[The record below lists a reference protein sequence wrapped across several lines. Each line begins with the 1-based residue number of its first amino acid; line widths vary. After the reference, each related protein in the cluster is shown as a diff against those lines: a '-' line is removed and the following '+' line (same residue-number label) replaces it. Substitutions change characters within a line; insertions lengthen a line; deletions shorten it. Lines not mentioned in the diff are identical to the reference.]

1 MKRTM
6 CIIFC
11 IGFLLC
17 GCNKSKEDEKA
28 RIYNSGDYTVGVWMT
43 YSEINSML
51 KNGNFKKDFKEAVE
65 NFKKAKITD
74 LYFHIRPFCD
84 SYYKSEFFP
93 CNTLAKDLDYDLFE
107 YVINACHKEKI
118 RVHAWINPYRVKK
131 NTRDINSL
139 DKKSPAYIW
148 LTDSDTENDR
158 NVIICD
164 EGIFLNPASAESRML
179 VINGIREILN
189 NYAVDGIHFDDYF
202 YPSTEEKTDQ
212 NDYSEYCGKTSD
224 PLALSDWRRTNVNA
238 LISGVYTAV
247 KFVNK
252 NITFSIS
259 PAASIEKNYNDLY
272 ADIMQ
277 WIKCGC
283 VDDIIPQL
291 YFGFNYPDENF
302 RFEHLLEVWKDA
314 VKGSNVRLIAGLANY
329 KVGTDSPAD
338 KEEWGNGT
346 DIIARQ
352 AAICKNDSS
361 LSGHIYFSYS
371 YLFSDNELLKKSFE
385 NIKQ

>member
-1 MKRTM
+1 MKKSAAVIL
-6 CIIFC
+6 CVVLF
-11 IGFLLC
+11 LC
-17 GCNKSKEDEKA
+17 GCGGKGKNKTT
-28 RIYNSGDYTVGVWMT
+28 RIYETGPYTTGVWMT

-51 KNGNFKKDFKEAVE
+51 KKGDFKSEFKKASVNLKS
-65 NFKKAKITD
+65 AKITD
-74 LYFHIRPFCD
+74 LYFHVRPFCD
-84 SYYKSEFFP
+84 SYYKSELFP
-93 CNTLAKDLDYDLFE
+93 LNSLAEDLDYDLFE
-107 YVINACHKEKI
+107 YVISTCHNEGI

-131 NTRDINSL
+131 NTQDINSL

-148 LTDSDTENDR
+148 LTDSDPENDR

-224 PLALSDWRRTNVNA
+224 PLTLSEWRRTNVNA

-283 VDDIIPQL
+283 IDDIIPQL
-291 YFGFNYPDENF
+291 YFGFNYPDKNF

-338 KEEWGNGT
+338 KEEWENGT
-346 DIIARQ
+346 DIISRQ
-352 AAICKNDSS
+352 VEICKNDSS

-371 YLFSDNELLKKSFE
+371 YLFSDNELLKKFFE